1 MVLANFKPFIAVQ
14 SLDMFIYLGR
24 DIQIFSSSRR
34 LACNVSK
41 TVNLQP
47 SFTSIPSKLYRMYK
61 VSFINWSFRE
71 YSPRSYKIWRICNAW
86 QFELVFILTF
96 IHTYRNLKYLIQD
109 PRSTVYVLL
118 HNWSRHNLTH
128 THAIPPV
135 QWKIV
140 RLLDLLMVMRNEI
153 GLQVWWPR
161 LWDQLGM
168 PNRKNNLQ
176 PMM

>member
-1 MVLANFKPFIAVQ
+1 
-14 SLDMFIYLGR
+14 MFIYLGR

-61 VSFINWSFRE
+61 VSFINWSFCE

-86 QFELVFILTF
+86 QFELVFIFTLAYILTDVH
-96 IHTYRNLKYLIQD
+96 IYNYLNQD
-109 PRSTVYVLL
+109 PKSKVYVLL
-118 HNWSRHNLTH
+118 HNWSRHNLTRI
-128 THAIPPV
+128 HAIPPV

-161 LWDQLGM
+161 LWDQSDM
-168 PNRKNNLQ
+168 PNKTNSLQ